1 MLPLD
6 YREPD
11 TDLTDIGNKCELIR
25 HSKILEKVW
34 TCCWLPWNKQEFNN
48 GEYQASI
55 AGMSRIWI
63 QNFQR
68 Y

>member
-6 YREPD
+6 DREPD
-11 TDLTDIGNKCELIR
+11 TDLTDIGNKCEFIR

-34 TCCWLPWNKQEFNN
+34 TSWWLPWNKQEFSN
-48 GEYQASI
+48 GEYQATI
-55 AGMSRIWI
+55 AEMSRIWI
-63 QNFQR
+63 QIFKR

>member
-1 MLPLD
+1 MLALD
-6 YREPD
+6 DREPD

-25 HSKILEKVW
+25 HSKIFEKIQTYW
-34 TCCWLPWNKQEFNN
+34 WRFWSKQEFND

-63 QNFQR
+63 QIFKR

>member
-6 YREPD
+6 DREPD
-11 TDLTDIGNKCELIR
+11 TDLTDIGNKFEIVF

-34 TCCWLPWNKQEFNN
+34 TSWWLPWNKQEFNN

-63 QNFQR
+63 QNFKR